1 LSHITNYKL
10 DKIGI
15 GTVCSH
21 SALQIF
27 NGAKQ
32 EGFPTLGLTL
42 PYRKQTYDSFPLV
55 SPDKFIEMSSFAK
68 IIDFKIQQELIDQ
81 NIIIIPHGSF
91 VEYVGADDILKKF
104 HVPIFGNKSSL
115 EWESSRTKV
124 DLWMRL
130 ADLKVPEYKAPDEI
144 DSLCI
149 VKMGGAK
156 GGKGFFLV
164 GDKKEFY
171 GKLEL
176 NNIEKAEDVV
186 IQEYV
191 VGVRYYH
198 HFFNSILRNRVEF
211 LGVDQRLESN
221 VDGLYRIREYI
232 EPSYTVTGNAPVI
245 LRESL
250 LPQVKKMGDN
260 VVRASKEL
268 FPPGIIGPF
277 CIETICT
284 PDLEFYAFEISA
296 RIVAGTNLYP
306 NGSQYSCYYFEE
318 PMSTGRRIAREIKEA
333 IHNNVIE
340 KVVS

>member
-1 LSHITNYKL
+1 MSLISNYDPK
-10 DKIGI
+10 KIGI
-15 GTVCSH
+15 ATVCSH

-27 NGAKQ
+27 HGAKQ
-32 EGFPTLGLTL
+32 EGFPTFGLTL
-42 PYRKQTYDSFPLV
+42 PYLKQTYESFPLAN
-55 SPDKFIEMSSFAK
+55 PDKYFEISSFDK
-68 IIDFKIQQELIDQ
+68 MIDKKIQQELIDQ
-81 NIIIIPHGSF
+81 NTIIIPHGSF
-91 VEYVGADDILKKF
+91 VEYVGADDLLKKF
-104 HVPIFGNKSSL
+104 HVPIFGNKLSL

-124 DLWMRL
+124 DTWMRL
-130 ADLKVPEYKAPDEI
+130 ADLKVPEYRTPDEI

-156 GGKGFFLV
+156 GGKGFYLAH
-164 GDKKEFY
+164 DKKEFY
-171 GKLEL
+171 DKLKSK
-176 NNIEKAEDVV
+176 NVEDIV

-198 HFFNSILRNRVEF
+198 HFFNSVLRNRVEF
-211 LGVDQRLESN
+211 LGTDQRLESN
-221 VDGLYRIREYI
+221 VDGLHRIREYV

-250 LPQVKKMGDN
+250 LPQVMKMGEN
-260 VVRASKEL
+260 VVKASKEL
-268 FPPGIIGPF
+268 FPPGITGPF
-277 CIETICT
+277 CVETICT
-284 PDLEFYAFEISA
+284 PDLEFFAFEISA

-333 IHNNVIE
+333 IQNDAIE

>member
-1 LSHITNYKL
+1 LSLVSNYDL
-10 DKIGI
+10 GKIGI

-27 NGAKQ
+27 HGAKQ
-32 EGFPTLGLTL
+32 EGFTTLGLTL

-55 SPDKFIEMSSFAK
+55 NPDKYIEISSFDMM
-68 IIDFKIQQELIDQ
+68 IDKEIQQKLLDQ

-104 HVPIFGNKSSL
+104 HVPIFGNKLSL

-124 DLWMRL
+124 DRWMRL
-130 ADLKVPEYKAPDEI
+130 ADLKVPEYRTPDEI

-156 GGKGFFLV
+156 GGKDFFLV
-164 GDKKEFY
+164 HDKKEFFS
-171 GKLEL
+171 KL
-176 NNIEKAEDVV
+176 NSRNVEDVV

-198 HFFNSILRNRVEF
+198 HFFNSVLRNRVEF

-221 VDGLYRIREYI
+221 VDGLHRIREYV

-250 LPQVKKMGDN
+250 LPQVMKMGEN
-260 VVRASKEL
+260 VVRASKVL

-277 CIETICT
+277 CVETICT

-333 IHNNVIE
+333 VQNNLIE

>member
-1 LSHITNYKL
+1 MSHINSYKR

-27 NGAKQ
+27 HGAKQ
-32 EGFPTLGLTL
+32 EGFQTLGLTL
-42 PYRKQTYDSFPLV
+42 PNRRQTYESFPIV
-55 SPDKFIEMSSFAK
+55 SPDKYIEMSSFDK
-68 IIDFKIQQELIDQ
+68 IIDSKIQQELIDK
-81 NIIIIPHGSF
+81 NIIVIPHGSF
-91 VEYVGADDILKKF
+91 VEYVGAENILEKYN
-104 HVPIFGNKSSL
+104 VPIFGNKISL
-115 EWESSRTKV
+115 EWESSRKKV
-124 DLWMRL
+124 DHWMRM
-130 ADLKVPEYKAPDEI
+130 ADLKVPKYKDPDEI
-144 DSLCI
+144 ESLCI
-149 VKMGGAK
+149 VKRGGAK
-156 GGKGFFLV
+156 GGRGFFLV
-164 GDKKEFY
+164 NNENDFY
-171 GKLEL
+171 SKLKQ
-176 NNIEKAEDVV
+176 NNIENVEDVI

-221 VDGLYRIREYI
+221 VDGLHRIEEYV
-232 EPSYTVTGNAPVI
+232 EPSYTVTGNSPVI

-260 VVRASKEL
+260 VVKASKEL

-333 IHNNVIE
+333 IQNNIIE